1 MADPRPFN
9 PLSKPNLANSIVTEL
24 LKRAPVPLE
33 EPDRF
38 DGAGV
43 YAIYYVGDFAPYA
56 PLSKANRNSRWRAP
70 IYVGKAS
77 PKGGRKGS
85 EILEEDDAAQ
95 VGPELWRRLKRH
107 LDSIRDAKDTLDAS
121 DFFCRFL
128 VIDEIWIA
136 LAESLLISHFA
147 PVWNTLVDGFGN
159 HDPGSGR
166 YGSQKTRW
174 DLVHPGRAWAFKC
187 KDRAETPGTVHSEI
201 EDYLKSRSFSHPSK
215 LYGR

>member
-33 EPDRF
+33 ELDRF

-56 PLSKANRNSRWRAP
+56 PLSKANRNTRWRAP

-85 EILEEDDAAQ
+85 EIWLYG
-95 VGPELWRRLKRH
+95 VSSGGRPRRLWRRRGGF
-107 LDSIRDAKDTLDAS
+107 ATWAS
-121 DFFCRFL
+121 PD
-128 VIDEIWIA
+128 I
-136 LAESLLISHFA
+136 
-147 PVWNTLVDGFGN
+147 
-159 HDPGSGR
+159 
-166 YGSQKTRW
+166 
-174 DLVHPGRAWAFKC
+174 
-187 KDRAETPGTVHSEI
+187 
-201 EDYLKSRSFSHPSK
+201 
-215 LYGR
+215 